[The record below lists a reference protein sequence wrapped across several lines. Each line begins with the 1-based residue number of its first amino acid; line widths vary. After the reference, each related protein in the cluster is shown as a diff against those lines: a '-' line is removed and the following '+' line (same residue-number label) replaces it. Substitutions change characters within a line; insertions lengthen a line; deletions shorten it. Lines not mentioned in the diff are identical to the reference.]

1 MIMTCKG
8 STSGLMM
15 KATPNLLGGH
25 RRGQGEDRRD
35 DPDRG
40 GAAAIGQNAD
50 ARFRCR
56 HDADADDRDIVD
68 LNGRQVLIT
77 HQ

>member
-50 ARFRCR
+50 A
-56 HDADADDRDIVD
+56 DDRDIVD

>member
-8 STSGLMM
+8 SASGLTM
-15 KATPNLLGGH
+15 KATTNPLGGH

-40 GAAAIGQNAD
+40 GAIAIGQTAD

-56 HDADADDRDIVD
+56 HDGDEDDRYVVG
-68 LNGRQVLIT
+68 LSGQQFLIAP
-77 HQ
+77 H